1 MNNLDNDIGR
11 FERSL
16 QTTLTQNDF
25 ERVSRICKAV
35 AEQTFVETR
44 ERQRKKIDGLKER
57 SQRERNT
64 ICKDRW
70 VTNLSGRNQ
79 SQAEEEVLRLGLNF
93 TPTPRKIPY
102 VDIAMLI
109 ELAAR
114 KLPPEEAEDLRG
126 KVCATLK
133 RARRMPWQNINRSQ
147 REAIRNL
154 RKDENI
160 MVLPADK
167 GNTTFDSD
175 HGRVVRIF
183 VCAFPKNGTAPG
195 SRRERSS
202 NGIQQ
207 RDKSAHISTTKVSF
221 STNFIC
227 SGQYMIVI
235 TAV

>member
-1 MNNLDNDIGR
+1 MTSKGCR
-11 FERSL
+11 GSVR
-16 QTTLTQNDF
+16 Q
-25 ERVSRICKAV
+25 
-35 AEQTFVETR
+35 QTFVETR

-57 SQRERNT
+57 SQWERNT
-64 ICKDRW
+64 ICKDCW
-70 VTNLSGRNQ
+70 VTNLSGRNL
-79 SQAEEEVLRLGLNF
+79 SQAEGEVLRLGLNF

-154 RKDENI
+154 RKDE
-160 MVLPADK
+160 VLPADK
-167 GNTTFDSD
+167 GNTTVDSD

-221 STNFIC
+221 STNFIR